1 MPFTAGGNAT
11 HALSLKDLSLIGE
24 LDKLDGITSLKI
36 EGRMKRPEYVSA
48 AVSAVKKAIDGEY
61 SSSDE
66 FMLRSVFHAA
76 VLQTDISIPNS
87 AKICLEQ
94 GKRKMLLQRT
104 MF

>member
-1 MPFTAGGNAT
+1 MISIST
-11 HALSLKDLSLIGE
+11 GE

-66 FMLRSVFHAA
+66 FMLRSVFSRSGKRQAA
-76 VLQTDISIPNS
+76 RLS
-87 AKICLEQ
+87 AKPPVSAS
-94 GKRKMLLQRT
+94 
-104 MF
+104 